1 MSNVMLGIKSI
12 SEAKPGEF
20 CYYDLSI
27 SDEEMLKPE
36 ILGEHIEY
44 AKRHVQSEN
53 VMIINIEPTM
63 RYEDHYQI
71 SVIRFKCVKL
81 AEPDISKMRKKFKK

>member
-1 MSNVMLGIKSI
+1 MIDIKSI

-36 ILGEHIEY
+36 ILGEHLEY

-53 VMIINIEPTM
+53 VMIINIETAI
-63 RYEDHYQI
+63 RYEDYYQI

-81 AEPDISKMRKKFKK
+81 AEPDTSKIVEKFKK